1 MKPVIPQDEFLQ
13 RRKRVLQQLPANVV
27 ALVAANQELPR
38 SNDTEYPFRQNSYF
52 HYLTGFNEPDAVL
65 VLSTLPE
72 QAGSILFCQDKDP
85 RAEVWHGLR
94 LGYHNAPNA
103 LGIDTAHD
111 IEELDDRLPEIL
123 NGAESVYLIL
133 GEDEGLEHQVHEA
146 MAFLRETEKRGNKVP
161 HRIDDLRPRLDRMRQ
176 IKSAHELSVMRE
188 AARISSE
195 AFKRIMKFVQPGV
208 YEYQLGA
215 ELHHEFAMNGAL
227 YPAYGMICG
236 GGANACV
243 LHYTDNRDQ
252 LHDGDLVLVDA
263 GAEYQGYA
271 ADITRTF
278 PVNGKF
284 SDEQKM
290 LYELVLQ
297 AQQAAFAC
305 IKPGADLQ
313 QATEAAARV
322 INDGLTELEILKGDA
337 EENFNGQRWKQ
348 FFIHGLSHW
357 LGLDVHDVG
366 RYKDAQ
372 NRPVKLEPGMVIT
385 VEPGIYISRE
395 SGVDERW
402 RGIGIRIEDDL
413 IITEDGYENITESV
427 PKTVEEI
434 EAWMQKL

>member
-1 MKPVIPQDEFLQ
+1 MQPVIPQDEFLQ
-13 RRKRVLQQLPANVV
+13 RRQRIIQQLPNNVV
-27 ALVAANQELPR
+27 ALVAASQELTR

-65 VLSTLPE
+65 LLSSCE
-72 QAGSILFCQDKDP
+72 GQASSTLFCQDKDP
-85 RAEVWHGLR
+85 DAEVWHGLR
-94 LGYHNAPNA
+94 LGFHNAPNA
-103 LGIDTAHD
+103 LGIDEAFD
-111 IEELDDRLPEIL
+111 IALLDDYLPERL
-123 NGAESVYLIL
+123 NNADSVYLIL
-133 GEDEGLEHQVHEA
+133 GESEELDYQVQQA
-146 MAFLRETEKRGNKVP
+146 MAYLRSTEKRGNNVP
-161 HRIDDLRPRLDRMRQ
+161 HRIDDLRPLLDEARQ
-176 IKSAHELSVMRE
+176 FKSAHELSVMRE
-188 AARISSE
+188 AANITSG
-195 AFKRIMKFVQPGV
+195 AFKRIMKFVEPGR

-215 ELHHEFAMNGAL
+215 ELHHEFAMHGAL

-252 LHDGDLVLVDA
+252 LHDGELVLVDA

-284 SDEQKM
+284 SDEQRT
-290 LYELVLQ
+290 LYELVLK
-297 AQQAAFAC
+297 AQQAAFAE
-305 IKPGADLQ
+305 IKPGSDLVT
-313 QATEAAARV
+313 ATQAAARV
-322 INDGLTELEILKGDA
+322 INDGLTELEILTGDA
-337 EENFNGQRWKQ
+337 DDNFDNSRWKN

-366 RYKDAQ
+366 RYKDDD
-372 NRPVKLEPGMVIT
+372 NNPVKLQPGMVIT

-395 SGVDERW
+395 SGADERW

-413 IITEDGYENITESV
+413 VITEDGYENMTESV

-434 EAWMQKL
+434 EAWMQTS

>member
-13 RRKRVLQQLPANVV
+13 RRQQVLKQLPANVV
-27 ALVAANQELPR
+27 ALVAASEELTR

-65 VLSTLPE
+65 LLSTLSE
-72 QAGSILFCQDKDP
+72 HSGSTLFCQDKDP
-85 RAEVWHGLR
+85 DAEVWHGLR

-103 LGIDTAHD
+103 LGIDQAHD
-111 IEELDDRLPEIL
+111 IEQLDERLPEML

-133 GEDEGLEHQVHEA
+133 GETEELEHQVHHA
-146 MAFLRETEKRGNKVP
+146 MAYLRETEKRGNKVP
-161 HRIDDLRPRLDRMRQ
+161 HRIDDLRPQLDRMRQ
-176 IKSAHELSVMRE
+176 IKSEHELSVMRE
-188 AARISSE
+188 AAKISCG
-195 AFKRIMKFVQPGV
+195 AFRRIMKFVEPGA

-252 LHDGDLVLVDA
+252 LHDGELVLVDA

-284 SDEQKM
+284 TDEQKL
-290 LYELVLQ
+290 LYELVLE
-297 AQQAAFAC
+297 AQQAAFKE
-305 IKPGADLQ
+305 IKPGSDLVT
-313 QATEAAARV
+313 ATKAAARV
-322 INDGLTELEILKGDA
+322 INDGLTKLEILTGDA
-337 EENFNGQRWKQ
+337 DENFEQQRWKK
-348 FFIHGLSHW
+348 FFIHGLGHW

-366 RYKDAQ
+366 RYKDA
-372 NRPVKLEPGMVIT
+372 NNESIKLEPGMVIT

-395 SGVDERW
+395 SGADERW

-413 IITEDGYENITESV
+413 IITENGFENMTESV
-427 PKTVEEI
+427 PRTVEEI
-434 EAWMQKL
+434 EAWMQKS

>member
-13 RRKRVLQQLPANVV
+13 RRQRLLQQLPENVV
-27 ALVAANQELPR
+27 AVVSANQELIR
-38 SNDTEYPFRQNSYF
+38 SNDTEYAFRQNSYF

-65 VLSTLPE
+65 VLSTAAE
-72 QAGSILFCQDKDP
+72 QPSSKLFCQDKDP
-85 RAEVWHGLR
+85 DAEVWHGLR
-94 LGYHNAPNA
+94 LGFHNAPNA
-103 LGIDTAHD
+103 LGIDSADD
-111 IEELDDRLPEIL
+111 IELLDEQLPEIL
-123 NGAESVYLIL
+123 NGTESVYLLL
-133 GEDEGLEHQVHEA
+133 GEDEGLAHQVHQA
-146 MAFLRETEKRGNKVP
+146 MSYLRGTEKRGNKVP
-161 HRIDDLRPRLDRMRQ
+161 HRMDDLRPLLDRMRQ
-176 IKSAHELSVMRE
+176 IKSAHELNVMRE
-188 AARISSE
+188 AADISSN
-195 AFKRIMKFVQPGV
+195 AFKRIMKFVQPGA

-227 YPAYGMICG
+227 YPAYGMIVG

-278 PVNGKF
+278 PVNGRF
-284 SDEQKM
+284 SDEQKA
-290 LYELVLQ
+290 LYELVLK
-297 AQQAAFAC
+297 AQQAAFAQ
-305 IKPGADLQ
+305 IKPGSTLAA
-313 QATEAAARV
+313 ATEAAARV
-322 INDGLTELEILKGDA
+322 INDGLTELEILSGNADD
-337 EENFNGQRWKQ
+337 NFERQRWKQ

-366 RYKDAQ
+366 RYKDA
-372 NRPVKLEPGMVIT
+372 NNDPIKLEPGMVIT

-395 SGVDERW
+395 SGADERW

-413 IITEDGYENITESV
+413 IITEDGFENMTAAV

>member
-13 RRKRVLQQLPANVV
+13 RRKRVLEQLPHNVV
-27 ALVAANQELPR
+27 ALVAANQELTR

-65 VLSTLPE
+65 VLSTVAE
-72 QAGSILFCQDKDP
+72 HTGSTLYCQDKDP
-85 RAEVWHGLR
+85 DAEVWHGLR

-103 LGIDTAHD
+103 LGIDQAFD
-111 IEELDDRLPEIL
+111 IEAIDERLPETL

-133 GEDEGLEHQVHEA
+133 GEDEALEHRVHQA
-146 MAFLRETEKRGNKVP
+146 MAYLRETEKRGNKVP
-161 HRIDDLRPRLDRMRQ
+161 HRIDDLRPLVDRMRQ
-176 IKSAHELSVMRE
+176 IKSAHELQVMQE
-188 AARISSE
+188 AARISSD
-195 AFKRIMKFVQPGV
+195 AFKRIMKFVQPGA

-215 ELHHEFAMNGAL
+215 ELHHEFAINGAL

-284 SDEQKM
+284 SDEQKL
-290 LYELVLQ
+290 LYELVLK
-297 AQQAAFAC
+297 AQLAAFEK
-305 IKPGADLQ
+305 IKPGSDLH
-313 QATEAAARV
+313 QATQAAARV
-322 INDGLTELEILKGDA
+322 INDGLTELEILTGDA
-337 EENFNGQRWKQ
+337 DENFELQRWKKY
-348 FFIHGLSHW
+348 FIHGLSHW

-366 RYKDAQ
+366 RYKDRDNQ
-372 NRPVKLEPGMVIT
+372 PVKLEPGMVIT

-395 SGVDERW
+395 SGADERW

-413 IITEDGYENITESV
+413 VITEDGFENMTASV

>member
-13 RRKRVLQQLPANVV
+13 RRKKLLQGLPDNVV
-27 ALVAANQELPR
+27 ALVSANQELTR

-65 VLSTLPE
+65 VLSTLTDHSGSTLYC
-72 QAGSILFCQDKDP
+72 QAKDP
-85 RAEVWHGLR
+85 DAEVWQGLR
-94 LGYHNAPNA
+94 LGFHNAPNA
-103 LGIDTAHD
+103 LGIDQSYE
-111 IEELDDRLPEIL
+111 INELDERLPETL
-123 NGAESVYLIL
+123 DGAESVYLIL
-133 GEDEGLEHQVHEA
+133 GEDEALEHQVHQG
-146 MAFLRETEKRGNKVP
+146 MAYLRETEKRGNKVP
-161 HRIDDLRPRLDRMRQ
+161 HRIDDLRPLVDRMRQ
-176 IKSAHELSVMRE
+176 IKSQHEQSVMRE
-188 AARISSE
+188 AATVSCN
-195 AFKRIMKFVQPGV
+195 AFKRMMKFVQPGV

-278 PVNGKF
+278 PVSGKF
-284 SDEQKM
+284 SDEQKL
-290 LYELVLQ
+290 LYQLVLD
-297 AQQAAFAC
+297 AQRAAFDC
-305 IKPGADLQ
+305 IKPGSDLQ
-313 QATEAAARV
+313 KATLAAARV
-322 INDGLTELEILKGDA
+322 INDGLTELEILTGDA
-337 EENFNGQRWKQ
+337 DENFESQRWKT

-366 RYKDAQ
+366 RYKDADNQ
-372 NRPVKLEPGMVIT
+372 PVKLEPGMVIT

-395 SGVDERW
+395 SGADERW

-413 IITEDGYENITESV
+413 IITEDGFENMTESV